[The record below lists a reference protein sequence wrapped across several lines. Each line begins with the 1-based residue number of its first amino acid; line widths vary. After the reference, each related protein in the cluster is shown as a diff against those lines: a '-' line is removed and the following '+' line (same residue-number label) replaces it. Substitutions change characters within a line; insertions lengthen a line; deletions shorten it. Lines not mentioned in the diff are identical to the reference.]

1 MESLAGYESHA
12 TNCQEMDTLTPE
24 NAQVHPT
31 DDQDVDHPGM

>member
-1 MESLAGYESHA
+1 MSHMQQ
-12 TNCQEMDTLTPE
+12 TQEMDTFTPE